1 MTSDNRRRG
10 IASLCSSHYLARMTI
25 NDADQNPQT
34 VPAPIDPMA
43 YYFKDILLLSN
54 PDAVR
59 LYLIRHGES
68 GGNVARR
75 EGRLS
80 DYDPPLTEAGRQQ
93 AERVGERLA
102 RYGVDAV
109 YASPLQRAYDT
120 GNEVAKRLGLT
131 VKVLDDLQEINE
143 PLRLHGEAFDENLPL
158 PAGVSH
164 DDIKRKFEA
173 NPTWDNLPG
182 SERSAHFRERIV
194 GAIDQIVAECPGKKV
209 AVACH
214 GGVIQSY
221 VAHILGLSSDFPF
234 YAFNASVTS
243 IRAHKDRRVLWRLND
258 LAHLEG
264 SRMT

>member
-1 MTSDNRRRG
+1 MTTR
-10 IASLCSSHYLARMTI
+10 
-25 NDADQNPQT
+25 DADRNPNT

-43 YYFKDILLLSN
+43 YYFQDILLLNN

-75 EGRLS
+75 EGRIAN
-80 DYDPPLTEAGRQQ
+80 YDPPLTEQGRMQ
-93 AERVGERLA
+93 AERLGERMA

-120 GNEVAKRLGLT
+120 GNEIAKRLGID
-131 VKVLDDLQEINE
+131 VRVIDDLQEINE
-143 PLRLHGEAFDENLPL
+143 PLRQDGEPFDENLPL
-158 PAGVSH
+158 PEGVTH

-173 NPTWDNLPG
+173 NPIWDNLPG
-182 SERSAHFRERIV
+182 SENSAHFRGRIV
-194 GAIDQIVAECPGKKV
+194 RAIDQIVQECPGKKV

-221 VAHILGLSSDFPF
+221 VGHILGLTSDFPF
-234 YAFNASVTS
+234 YAFNASITS
-243 IRAHKDRRVLWRLND
+243 IRAHRDRRVLWRLND

-264 SRMT
+264 TRMT

>member
-1 MTSDNRRRG
+1 MTK
-10 IASLCSSHYLARMTI
+10 
-25 NDADQNPQT
+25 DADHNPQT

-43 YYFKDILLLSN
+43 YYFRDILLLNN

-68 GGNVARR
+68 MSNVAAR

-80 DYDPPLTEAGRQQ
+80 EFDPPLTENGRKQ
-93 AERVGERLA
+93 AERVGERMA

-131 VKVLDDLQEINE
+131 VNVIDDLQEINE
-143 PLRLHGEAFDENLPL
+143 PLRNRGEAFDENLPL
-158 PAGVSH
+158 PPGVTH
-164 DDIKRKFEA
+164 DDIKRKFEDD
-173 NPTWDNLPG
+173 PVWDNLPG
-182 SERSAHFRERIV
+182 SENSAHFRGRIV
-194 GAIDQIVAECPGKKV
+194 RSIDRIIADNPGRKV

-221 VAHILGLSSDFPF
+221 VGHVLGLRSDFVI
-234 YAFNASVTS
+234 YAFNASIHS
-243 IRAHKDRRVLWRLND
+243 IRAHKDRRVIWRLND

-264 SRMT
+264 MRMT

>member
-1 MTSDNRRRG
+1 MTTR
-10 IASLCSSHYLARMTI
+10 
-25 NDADQNPQT
+25 DADRNPST

-43 YYFKDILLLSN
+43 YYFQDILLLNN

-75 EGRLS
+75 EGRIAN
-80 DYDPPLTEAGRQQ
+80 YDPPLTEQGRLQ
-93 AERVGERLA
+93 AERLGERMA

-109 YASPLQRAYDT
+109 YASPLQRAFDT
-120 GNEVAKRLGLT
+120 GNEIAKRLGID
-131 VKVLDDLQEINE
+131 VRVIDDLQEINE
-143 PLRLHGEAFDENLPL
+143 PLRQEGEPFDENLPL
-158 PAGVSH
+158 PEGVTH

-173 NPTWDNLPG
+173 NPVWDNLPG
-182 SERSAHFRERIV
+182 SENSAHFRGRIV
-194 GAIDQIVAECPGKKV
+194 RAIDQIVEECPGKKV

-221 VAHILGLSSDFPF
+221 VSHILGLTSDFAF
-234 YAFNASVTS
+234 YAFNASITS
-243 IRAHKDRRVLWRLND
+243 IRAHRDRRVLWRLND

-264 SRMT
+264 TRMT